1 MDIFRRNRYPQ
12 QYMLYKMTDKH
23 TSVLFNTK
31 CKQKHSDIKVG
42 LLSRNEI
49 IIKIINKQP
58 DYSYTIKPM
67 LQ

>member
-1 MDIFRRNRYPQ
+1 MDIFRRNRHPKQ
-12 QYMLYKMTDKH
+12 DMLYNMTDN
-23 TSVLFNTK
+23 TQVFNVNTK
-31 CKQKHSDIKVG
+31 CKQKQCDIKVV
-42 LLSRNEI
+42 LSWNEI